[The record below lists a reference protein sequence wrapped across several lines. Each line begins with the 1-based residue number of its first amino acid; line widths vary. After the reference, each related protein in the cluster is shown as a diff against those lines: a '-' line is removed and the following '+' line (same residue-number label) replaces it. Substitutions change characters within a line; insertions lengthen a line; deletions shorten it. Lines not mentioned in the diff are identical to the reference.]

1 LPGSL
6 FEALAWFG
14 QSELMKKILGEELF
28 NRYLSVKQKE
38 WNEFKT
44 EVCSWELDKYS
55 NIY

>member
-1 LPGSL
+1 
-6 FEALAWFG
+6 
-14 QSELMKKILGEELF
+14 MKKILGEELF